1 MKMQDLLL
9 ATTLLFGAQMS
20 FAATQVTMKTSMG
33 DIQIELDDEKAPIS
47 TKNFVQYVK
56 TGFYKGTIFHRV
68 IPGFMIQGG
77 GFTADMQQK
86 ETNAPIK
93 NEAKNGLKNT
103 RGTIAMARTGVVDS
117 ATSQFFINLVDNSM
131 LDHGAR
137 DYGYAVFGKVSKG
150 MDIVDQIA
158 KVPTRNYGMH
168 QNVPVN
174 PVKITSVTIKA
185 PVVKN

>member
-1 MKMQDLLL
+1 
-9 ATTLLFGAQMS
+9 
-20 FAATQVTMKTSMG
+20 MKTSMG

-103 RGTIAMARTGVVDS
+103 RGTIAMARTGVADHPLRP
-117 ATSQFFINLVDNSM
+117 ATDRCLGRPLPHQLAN
-131 LDHGAR
+131 
-137 DYGYAVFGKVSKG
+137 
-150 MDIVDQIA
+150 
-158 KVPTRNYGMH
+158 PT
-168 QNVPVN
+168 
-174 PVKITSVTIKA
+174 
-185 PVVKN
+185 